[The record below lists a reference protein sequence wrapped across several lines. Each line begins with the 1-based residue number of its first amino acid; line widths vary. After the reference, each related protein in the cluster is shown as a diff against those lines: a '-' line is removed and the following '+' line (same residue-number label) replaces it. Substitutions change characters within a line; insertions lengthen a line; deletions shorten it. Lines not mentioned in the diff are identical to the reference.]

1 MDNYDVAIKN
11 GTVVDPE
18 NGKIIYENIGIIG
31 SKIAKITRENIV
43 GKIEI
48 EARGLIVSP
57 GFIDIHA
64 HIDGHSE
71 CSRLSAMQGI
81 TTTVGGNCGGGP
93 LDLKGFFI
101 DQEKKGFLINQAQL
115 IGHSFTLRAAV
126 GINNPYIAAN
136 KEEICRMCDI
146 VKKSFQNGAIGL
158 SFGIEYAPGSSKEEV
173 MTLSKIA
180 KEYNK
185 VVPIHTNVNLPR
197 DLTSLR
203 NAIEISEYTG
213 AHVLISHF
221 VYQYGTGIMTEALDM
236 VDDARKRGLKVSVDS
251 GMYSAFATFIGSTI
265 YDEDYIK
272 KLGWKYENMLVAT
285 GKYKGKRLTS
295 QIYNELRNY
304 SKDESVICFAGVEEE
319 VYEALKKEYVMLS
332 SDTGPSPT
340 GKTSEGHPQN
350 AGTFPRFF
358 RKMVRERKDLT
369 LLEAVKKCTILPAKT
384 LGLLNKGRMREG
396 ADADIVIFDINKIC
410 DKSNFPDQG
419 TPDAKPEGIPYVI
432 VSGKI
437 ILNNNEIVENVMPG
451 KCICDLSDGV
461 KNKTPSDSKNS
472 VYNMNKK

>member
-1 MDNYDVAIKN
+1 MDNYDVVIKN

-18 NGKIIYENIGIIG
+18 NGEIIYKNIGILG
-31 SKIAKITRENIV
+31 NKIARITHENII

-48 EARGLIVSP
+48 EAKGLIVSP

-71 CSRLSAMQGI
+71 CGKLSAMQGV

-101 DQEKKGFLINQAQL
+101 DQDTKGFLINQAQL
-115 IGHSFTLRAAV
+115 IGHSFTLREAV
-126 GINNPYIAAN
+126 GINNPYISAN
-136 KEEICRMCDI
+136 KEEICKMSDI
-146 VKKSFQNGAIGL
+146 TEKSFQNGAIGL
-158 SFGIEYAPGSSKEEV
+158 SFGIEYAPGSSKEEI

-180 KEYNK
+180 KKYNK
-185 VVPIHTNVNLPR
+185 IVPIHTNVNLPR

-203 NAIEISEYTG
+203 HAIEISEFTG

-236 VDDARKRGLKVSVDS
+236 VDAARKKGLKVSIDS
-251 GMYSAFATFIGSTI
+251 GMYSAFSTFIGSTI

-272 KLGWKYENMLVAT
+272 KLGWKLENMLVAT
-285 GKYKGKRLTS
+285 GQYKGKRLTGE
-295 QIYNELRNY
+295 IYKELRNY
-304 SKDESVICFAGVEEE
+304 SRDESVICFAGVEEE
-319 VYEALKKEYVMLS
+319 VYEALKKDYVMLS

-340 GKTSEGHPQN
+340 GKTCEGHPQN

-369 LLEAVKKCTILPAKT
+369 LIQAVKKCTILPAKT
-384 LGLLNKGRMREG
+384 LGLSNKGRMKEG
-396 ADADIVIFDINKIC
+396 TDADIVIFDINSIYDLAK
-410 DKSNFPDQG
+410 FPDVG
-419 TPDAKPEGIPYVI
+419 TPDSKPEGIPYVI
-432 VSGKI
+432 VNGKI
-437 ILNNNEIVENVMPG
+437 IIDNNDFVENVMPG
-451 KCICDLSDGV
+451 RCICDASIC
-461 KNKTPSDSKNS
+461 
-472 VYNMNKK
+472 

>member
-1 MDNYDVAIKN
+1 MENYDVVIKN
-11 GTVVDPE
+11 GIVVDPE
-18 NGKIIYENIGIIG
+18 NAEIIYKNIGILG
-31 SKIAKITRENIV
+31 NKIAKITNENII
-43 GKIEI
+43 GKTKID
-48 EARGLIVSP
+48 AKGLIVSP

-71 CSRLSAMQGI
+71 CGRLSAMQGV

-93 LDLKGFFI
+93 LDLKGFFT

-126 GINNPYIAAN
+126 GINNPYISAN
-136 KEEICRMCDI
+136 KEEICKMSDI
-146 VKKSFQNGAIGL
+146 TEKSFKNGAIGL
-158 SFGIEYAPGSSKEEV
+158 SFGIEYAPGSSKEEI

-180 KEYNK
+180 KKYNK
-185 VVPIHTNVNLPR
+185 IVPIHTNVNLPR

-203 NAIEISEYTG
+203 HAIEISEYTG

-251 GMYSAFATFIGSTI
+251 GMYSAFSTFIGSTI
-265 YDEDYIK
+265 YDEDYIE

-285 GKYKGKRLTS
+285 GKYKGKKLTAK
-295 QIYNELRNY
+295 IYSELRNY

-319 VYEALKKEYVMLS
+319 VYEALKKDYVMLS

-350 AGTFPRFF
+350 AGTFPRFL

-369 LLEAVKKCTILPAKT
+369 LIQAVRKCTILPAIT
-384 LGLLNKGRMREG
+384 LGLLSKGRMREG
-396 ADADIVIFDINKIC
+396 SDADIVIFDINKIC
-410 DKSNFPDQG
+410 DRAKFPDVG

-432 VSGKI
+432 VSGKLI
-437 ILNNNEIVENVMPG
+437 IKNSEFVKNVMPG
-451 KCICDLSDGV
+451 RCICDSSTCEGY
-461 KNKTPSDSKNS
+461 KAPAKKITSKYPQNF
-472 VYNMNKK
+472 